1 MARELPVTPVKRSDI
16 PNIIA
21 VFRVLLVPPLVL
33 LLLNHQYGSALVV
46 FGVAGFSD
54 ALDGFLAKRYG
65 WSSRMG
71 AIMDPLADK
80 LLLVASFVTLGWLGL
95 IPPWLVALV
104 ILRDVVIVIGAM
116 IYHWCVAYLETTPP
130 TLLSKLNTFTQIL
143 LVLAVMFSQSVQA
156 LPFLWIDILLYSV
169 LATTIWSGLDYV
181 WIWGHR
187 AWSLREK

>member
-1 MARELPVTPVKRSDI
+1 VKRSDI
-16 PNIIA
+16 PNIIT
-21 VFRVLLVPPLVL
+21 VFRFLLVPPVVL
-33 LLLNHQYGSALVV
+33 LLLNHRYGAALIV

-181 WIWGHR
+181 WIWGRR